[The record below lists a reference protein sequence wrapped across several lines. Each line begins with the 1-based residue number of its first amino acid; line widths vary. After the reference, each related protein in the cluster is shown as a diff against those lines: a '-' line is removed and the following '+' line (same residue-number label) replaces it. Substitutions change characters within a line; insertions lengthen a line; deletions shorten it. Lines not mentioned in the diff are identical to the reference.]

1 MDDDANGLIEL
12 AEDILTFNVE
22 DDALERAA
30 AVSDG
35 QTAHTIGYCTHWYH
49 CNWPL

>member
-22 DDALERAA
+22 DDALERRGG
-30 AVSDG
+30 SF
-35 QTAHTIGYCTHWYH
+35 
-49 CNWPL
+49 